1 MVAKKSFT
9 SLSEG
14 KAVVVLEA
22 AILLRAGWEEL
33 CHEVWGCVIPV
44 KEVGLI
50 ISIQRWRQMKLKC
63 ESSVKDK
70 IYCRSESRGMRG
82 ILSEKFTIRMKMEG

>member
-1 MVAKKSFT
+1 MVSIKKSFI
-9 SLSEG
+9 SHPEG

-63 ESSVKDK
+63 ESLVKDK
-70 IYCRSESRGMRG
+70 IYCKSESRGSVKN
-82 ILSEKFTIRMKMEG
+82 LPYE